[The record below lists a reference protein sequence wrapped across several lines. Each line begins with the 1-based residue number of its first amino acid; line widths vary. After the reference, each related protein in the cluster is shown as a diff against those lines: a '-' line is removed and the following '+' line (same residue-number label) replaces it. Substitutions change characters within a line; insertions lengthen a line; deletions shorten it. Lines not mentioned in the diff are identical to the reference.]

1 MNKGIPSDDQEIVR
15 LPMAIRFRAAY
26 GQAQVNFEISYA
38 ALGILY
44 ILIKILFP
52 H

>member
-1 MNKGIPSDDQEIVR
+1 MPQDIPSDDQEAVR
-15 LPMAIRFRAAY
+15 LPMAIRFSAAY

-38 ALGILY
+38 ALGVLY
-44 ILIKILFP
+44 ILIRVLFP